1 MHDRE
6 TNTGL
11 LAVLA
16 LEVEREMKFD
26 WDQELRVSAR
36 TREALEL
43 IRVALERYDT
53 VGQPLWPVG
62 FGRGRG
68 GGDCGFI
75 IHRPAAARARSWRR
89 LRRGDGCPAA
99 VAPGH

>member
-1 MHDRE
+1 MCEYTHSWRARYVADDADALRTEFEDNMRE
-6 TNTGL
+6 FAWAYQRHL
-11 LAVLA
+11 DVLRSD
-16 LEVEREMKFD
+16 L
-26 WDQELRVSAR
+26 
-36 TREALEL
+36 
-43 IRVALERYDT
+43 
-53 VGQPLWPVG
+53 VG

-75 IHRPAAARARSWRR
+75 ILRPAAARARSWRR